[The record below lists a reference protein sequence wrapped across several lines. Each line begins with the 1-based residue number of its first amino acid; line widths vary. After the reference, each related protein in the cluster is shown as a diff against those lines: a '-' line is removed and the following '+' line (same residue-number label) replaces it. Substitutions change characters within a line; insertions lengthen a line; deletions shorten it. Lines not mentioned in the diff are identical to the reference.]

1 MNPRWWRHDS
11 ALRAAMI
18 VAVVLRLA
26 LSLAW
31 IDKPC
36 VRDECVYEALA
47 KGIVHGEGM
56 VAMKGWLWAPG
67 YPTLMAI
74 HGFLTGF
81 PATVQVTQALASAA
95 IVFLLH
101 RLGERRFDRGTGRIA
116 AWMWALN
123 PTMIFYSAS
132 QWSETVYT
140 LLLVGGIAAVDHAR
154 ARARDDHG
162 RAAVPVGA
170 GLAGL
175 GVGALVGACVL
186 FRGVAVAILP
196 IFVVGLLWQRWRDR
210 RAWTAAAACVVA
222 SVVVVAPYSAWATQ
236 RFGGL
241 VVSDRTLG
249 QMMWLG
255 NNDFAPMTFDW
266 GNGVRDEAEM
276 QAVAATGRPHCA
288 TPRRVVRQDACE
300 VTAGR
305 AWIAAHPGEFLRR
318 VPLRLAQLA
327 HPHTFLTRHL
337 RERPEPGLP
346 ALLVETIVVSV
357 VGFSVLG
364 VLGGAVGWS
373 AWAAGRV
380 PGGALR
386 PVSADTGGSGAA
398 DGCKGPRPPRSGEG
412 VTGGGAPPPVPCT
425 TGWSRPNGE
434 AQSASVPETDSAWL
448 DATTGLVVLYHAAAI
463 GVLAGLS
470 RYRVPLEAPV
480 SLYAAALVAHPRATW
495 RHLTDGSARSLMAVL
510 GLAVLAALV
519 AWFLPAGWSPPR

>member
-1 MNPRWWRHDS
+1 MNPRWWRNDPV
-11 ALRAAMI
+11 LRAAML

-47 KGIVHGEGM
+47 KAIVQGDGM

-81 PATVQVTQALASAA
+81 PASVQVTQALASAA

-101 RLGERRFDRGTGRIA
+101 RLGERRFDRPTARIA
-116 AWMWALN
+116 AWTWALN

-132 QWSETVYT
+132 QWSETIYT
-140 LLLVGGIAAVDHAR
+140 LLLVGGITAIDHAR
-154 ARARDDHG
+154 ARAHGGDDG
-162 RAAVPVGA
+162 RGGDRVSA

-175 GVGALVGACVL
+175 GVGALVGLCVL

-196 IFVVGLLWQRWRDR
+196 IFVVGLLWRRWRDR
-210 RAWTAAAACVVA
+210 AAWAAAAACVLA
-222 SVVVVAPYSAWATQ
+222 SVAVVAPYSAWATH

-255 NNDFAPMTFDW
+255 NNDFPPMTFDW

-300 VTAGR
+300 VAAGR
-305 AWIAAHPGEFLRR
+305 AWIAAHPEAFLRR

-337 RERPEPGLP
+337 RERPELGLP
-346 ALLVETIVVSV
+346 AFLVESVVVTV

-364 VLGGAVGWS
+364 VLGGAAGWA
-373 AWAAGRV
+373 AWAGRRAPTAV
-380 PGGALR
+380 
-386 PVSADTGGSGAA
+386 GS
-398 DGCKGPRPPRSGEG
+398 PPDASGEG
-412 VTGGGAPPPVPCT
+412 VTGGGGPPPVPGVAPLPRT
-425 TGWSRPNGE
+425 HE
-434 AQSASVPETDSAWL
+434 APIAGGSPTLPVSDGVWL

-480 SLYAAALVAHPRATW
+480 SLYAAALLAHPRASL
-495 RHLTDGSARSLMAVL
+495 RALGDGSARSLLAVL
-510 GLAVLAALV
+510 GLALLAGLM